1 MVNNPLSTTSYI
13 GWQLIK
19 TRIPSLVLQRM
30 KSSPSVNFIVQP
42 RSTLSKVI
50 RLPLDLDEGNDE
62 DDNLKVAK
70 ALQMRLTNAIGFTVT
85 NGPWKSPAFLNAK
98 ETITGDL
105 FLNNPSNKLPVV
117 SMTVSQVSK

>member
-1 MVNNPLSTTSYI
+1 
-13 GWQLIK
+13 
-19 TRIPSLVLQRM
+19 M

-50 RLPLDLDEGNDE
+50 RLPLDLDDE